1 MAHLAMCS
9 NGLTDH
15 PTVTSQIGIVASQS
29 GNRSQAKT
37 IKRFPRRLGAVP
49 PRTNPAQ
56 FLDRT
61 ESKLGSLILTFAPA
75 EK

>member
-49 PRTNPAQ
+49 RGRTPRS
-56 FLDRT
+56 FWT
-61 ESKLGSLILTFAPA
+61 ELNRSSVHSS
-75 EK
+75 